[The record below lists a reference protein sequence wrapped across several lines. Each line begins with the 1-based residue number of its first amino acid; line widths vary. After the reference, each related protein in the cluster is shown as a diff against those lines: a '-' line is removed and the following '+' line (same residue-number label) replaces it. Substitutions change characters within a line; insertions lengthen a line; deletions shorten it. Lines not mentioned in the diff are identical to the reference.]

1 MFLYVHT
8 NFQMSYVTVRAFLL
22 NWSNVYLQFKV
33 ISYNIKA
40 FTHNLKLTKYNL
52 KYSLTFKSD
61 HLSFH
66 TQVYKRITK
75 KYT

>member
-1 MFLYVHT
+1 MFIYSLKSLVIT
-8 NFQMSYVTVRAFLL
+8 LKRLL
-22 NWSNVYLQFKV
+22 AILNSPS
-33 ISYNIKA
+33 I
-40 FTHNLKLTKYNL
+40 TL